1 MKPRAIALWLSHL
14 LAHTSVSPGIDDL
27 RPMLARLEDPS
38 EPGPEHCSLVKVIAG
53 GGVRGG
59 LGFGGLADGDCLGIK
74 LVRMLLGH
82 SRQATVEN

>member
-1 MKPRAIALWLSHL
+1 
-14 LAHTSVSPGIDDL
+14 
-27 RPMLARLEDPS
+27 MLARLEDPS

-59 LGFGGLADGDCLGIK
+59 LGGLPVGDCLGVK
-74 LVRMLLGH
+74 VVRMLLGH